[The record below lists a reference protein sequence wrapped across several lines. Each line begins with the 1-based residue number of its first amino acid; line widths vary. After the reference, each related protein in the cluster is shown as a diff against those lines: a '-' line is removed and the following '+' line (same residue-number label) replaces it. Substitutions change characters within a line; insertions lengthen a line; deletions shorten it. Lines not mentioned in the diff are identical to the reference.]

1 MSAPELHFAFQMIR
15 RAFVG
20 LALMSEAMDKV
31 RGVRQLPLFPLPVV
45 LFPGMPMPLHIFEPR
60 YRKMLADIRA
70 GDNLFGLSFFDSA
83 ASKKEIP
90 PAGHIGCVAEVSE
103 TQALPDGRSNVLTVG
118 VIRYLAEAYVERGDP
133 YLVVRPNFFEDE
145 EEDDASLSASSREVA
160 AIFMRVANSIRVI
173 NDERGNLPD
182 ISDTEPQKLSFL
194 VAAALEI
201 EVETKQEL
209 LELRSTSERLS
220 RLRDVLARV
229 VKGYEERARLHGIAK
244 SNGHGGRKIGI
255 E

>member
-1 MSAPELHFAFQMIR
+1 MGDIG
-15 RAFVG
+15 G
-20 LALMSEAMDKV
+20 LAFMSEALDKV
-31 RGVRQLPLFPLPVV
+31 RGVRELPLFPLPVV

-70 GDNLFGLSFFDSA
+70 GDNLFGLSYFDSA
-83 ASKKEIP
+83 VSGKEIP
-90 PAGHIGCVAEVSE
+90 PAGHIGCVAEVTE

-118 VIRYLAEAYVERGDP
+118 VVRYQVDAYIERGDP
-133 YLVVRPNFFEDE
+133 YLVVRPNFI
-145 EEDDASLSASSREVA
+145 EDDDEDAESLSANSRDVA
-160 AIFMRVANSIRVI
+160 AMFTRVANSIRLI

-182 ISDTEPQKLSFL
+182 ISDTEPRKLSFL

-209 LELRSTSERLS
+209 LELRSTAERLS
-220 RLRDVLARV
+220 RLRDLLARV

-244 SNGHGGRKIGI
+244 GNGHGGRKIEI